1 LNLIIFPWQA
11 LDVNYLTRKATTFVS
26 PHPHLEL
33 YKEGDHWVMK
43 ISSTFKSIECKF
55 KVRYS
60 RSKNSFQFFLGGKAV
75 RFKVASVVDPE

>member
-1 LNLIIFPWQA
+1 MSLGQA

-55 KVRYS
+55 KVRLVGLKGS
-60 RSKNSFQFFLGGKAV
+60 NQFGRDGRKIQSTV
-75 RFKVASVVDPE
+75 TSVVDPE

>member
-1 LNLIIFPWQA
+1 MFLGQA

-26 PHPHLEL
+26 PHPHLEF

-55 KVRYS
+55 KVR
-60 RSKNSFQFFLGGKAV
+60 REQ
-75 RFKVASVVDPE
+75 